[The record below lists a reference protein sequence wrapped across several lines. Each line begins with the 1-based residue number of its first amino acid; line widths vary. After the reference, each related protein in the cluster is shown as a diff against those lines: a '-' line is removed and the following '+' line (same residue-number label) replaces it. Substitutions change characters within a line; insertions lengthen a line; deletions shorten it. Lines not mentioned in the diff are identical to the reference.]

1 MPSGLEFIFASRLV
15 GRTRTIRNRMMAIA
29 VRVLGD
35 RVALEEPPTRALW
48 GENMQAGERQE
59 NVTQHM

>member
-1 MPSGLEFIFASRLV
+1 
-15 GRTRTIRNRMMAIA
+15 MMAIA